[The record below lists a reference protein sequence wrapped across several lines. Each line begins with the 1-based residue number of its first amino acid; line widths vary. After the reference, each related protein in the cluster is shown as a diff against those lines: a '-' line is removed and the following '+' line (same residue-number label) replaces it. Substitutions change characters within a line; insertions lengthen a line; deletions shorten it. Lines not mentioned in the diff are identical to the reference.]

1 MYKSKL
7 FISFTEEHV
16 LKKIISGIIHT
27 DVYVNNNINYYK
39 QLELYSLMK
48 AHQFIKYYNSYIE
61 IHECKL
67 YTMSNLP
74 TYIFTVIY
82 TKTNTNHPYLL
93 FYNLNDTTIT
103 FILPYGGEY
112 NQIDKITY
120 YNAILEANMVEATAI
135 LILLEKTIFIR
146 KYAIIESNQ
155 FSLINCNNISNCV
168 KKMNEIDNM
177 NLSSESKDKLKI
189 QYNDFYLHKA
199 LDFLK
204 YYFTLLEDNKLYDAQ
219 LFLKVD
225 KYNTR
230 DTNTNNNKNKKYYN
244 YRKQRLDTF
253 FNNTKQIIGHLEIF
267 ISLYELF
274 HTTKNKLQNI

>member
-7 FISFTEEHV
+7 FISFTENNV
-16 LKKIISGIIHT
+16 VKKIISGIIHT

-48 AHQFIKYYNSYIE
+48 AHQFIRYYNYNCNNYIE
-61 IHECKL
+61 VRECKL
-67 YTMSNLP
+67 YIMSTLP

-82 TKTNTNHPYLL
+82 TKTNANHPYLL

-103 FILPYGGEY
+103 FVLPYGGEY

-146 KYAIIESNQ
+146 KYTIIESNQ

-168 KKMNEIDNM
+168 KKMNEIDKM
-177 NLSSESKDKLKI
+177 NLSSESKNKLKI

-204 YYFTLLEDNKLYDAQ
+204 YYFTLLENNNLYDAQ

-225 KYNTR
+225 KNK
-230 DTNTNNNKNKKYYN
+230 NNNNKKYYK
-244 YRKQRLDTF
+244 YKKQRLDTF

>member
-39 QLELYSLMK
+39 QLELYSLIK

-177 NLSSESKDKLKI
+177 NLSSESKEKLKI

-230 DTNTNNNKNKKYYN
+230 DTNTNNNNNKKYYK
-244 YRKQRLDTF
+244 YKKQRLDTF

>member
-7 FISFTEEHV
+7 FISFTEKNV

-39 QLELYSLMK
+39 QLELYSLIK
-48 AHQFIKYYNSYIE
+48 AHQFIKYYNNNNYIE
-61 IHECKL
+61 VRECKL

-74 TYIFTVIY
+74 TYIFTIIY

-168 KKMNEIDNM
+168 KKMNEIDTM
-177 NLSSESKDKLKI
+177 NLSLESKDKLKI

-204 YYFTLLEDNKLYDAQ
+204 YYFTLLENNNLYDAQ

-225 KYNTR
+225 KNKH
-230 DTNTNNNKNKKYYN
+230 NNNQKYYK
-244 YRKQRLDTF
+244 YKKQRLDTF

>member
-39 QLELYSLMK
+39 QLELYSLIK
-48 AHQFIKYYNSYIE
+48 AHQFIKYYNNYIE
-61 IHECKL
+61 IRECKL